1 MAPVQEVRRTLRR
14 LTPPLQYPTRPVQLW
29 PRALR
34 EAALWMPGL
43 LDMDTLG
50 LGLPRQRASLPSKII
65 PRAWEALEIG
75 GLSKRFIQGW
85 MQEICRMT
93 LTPLRCSITVWPL
106 RPAYST
112 ALEATPSS
120 PSAATRVNPLRAPPV
135 SFAPCHPR
143 AAVPESENSAYDL
156 FPAPRSLDGIAL
168 HVTLQFLPH
177 VPRLIRYLLYMLRL
191 I

>member
-1 MAPVQEVRRTLRR
+1 MQEVRRTLRR

-93 LTPLRCSITVWPL
+93 LTPSAVASTSGRFDLLTLQPL
-106 RPAYST
+106 RLLHPC
-112 ALEATPSS
+112 L
-120 PSAATRVNPLRAPPV
+120 RPLLV
-135 SFAPCHPR
+135 SAPC
-143 AAVPESENSAYDL
+143 
-156 FPAPRSLDGIAL
+156 
-168 HVTLQFLPH
+168 
-177 VPRLIRYLLYMLRL
+177 VPRLFRVLALSLVLL
-191 I
+191 